1 MTVERHNH
9 FTRDIKPRGS
19 DCPACENYWAGT
31 PHVGL
36 HACVVDEGQDDTLL
50 SEGSN
55 AVE

>member
-1 MTVERHNH
+1 MVTVERHNH

-19 DCPACENYWAGT
+19 DCPACENYWAGV
-31 PHVGL
+31 PHV
-36 HACVVDEGQDDTLL
+36 VE